1 MFVCKVIGAVVAS
14 QNEEGLVGKKLLLCE
29 RQDGRTRSRLV
40 AVDLVGAGPGTEVLV
55 ARRYGGSGEGCI
67 DDEIVAIVDSITL
80 QQ

>member
-14 QNEEGLVGKKLLLCE
+14 QKEESLVGKKLLLCE
-29 RQDGRTRSRLV
+29 QQEGRVKHQLV

-55 ARRYGGSGEGCI
+55 ARRYGGSKEGCI
-67 DDEIVAIVDSITL
+67 DDEIVAIVDSVTV